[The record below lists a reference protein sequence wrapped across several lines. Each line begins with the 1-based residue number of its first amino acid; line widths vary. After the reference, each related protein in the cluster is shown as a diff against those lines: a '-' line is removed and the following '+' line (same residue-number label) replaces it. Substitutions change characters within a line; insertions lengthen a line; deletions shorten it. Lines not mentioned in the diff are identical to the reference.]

1 MFTIYFDGE
10 AEALINELGEKAV
23 AGELNRDEKDLY
35 RKIRKALQHLE
46 TNPRHPGLK
55 SHEIDVLTEKYGVR
69 IWESYLENRKASARR
84 MFWIYGPETK
94 EITIVG
100 IENHP
105 EGGRCFA
112 AARQRRFDHSDERTA
127 RISSAPAPDPP
138 TRHRTPASLR

>member
-55 SHEIDVLTEKYGVR
+55 SHEIEVLTEKYGVR
-69 IWESYLENRKASARR
+69 IWESYLENRKAGARR

-105 EGGRCFA
+105 EPGRGFA
-112 AARQRRFDHSDERTA
+112 RVRLATKAIKKATENQKK
-127 RISSAPAPDPP
+127 PKK
-138 TRHRTPASLR
+138 

>member
-10 AEALINELGEKAV
+10 AEALIAELSEKAL
-23 AGELNRDEKDLY
+23 ADELNRDEKDLY

-69 IWESYLENRKASARR
+69 IWESYLENKRAGARC

-105 EGGRCFA
+105 EPGRGFA
-112 AARQRRFDHSDERTA
+112 RVKLAEGAIKKTITTKQK
-127 RISSAPAPDPP
+127 PKK
-138 TRHRTPASLR
+138 

>member
-10 AEALINELGEKAV
+10 AEALINGLGEKAV
-23 AGELNRDEKDLY
+23 DGELNRDEAELY
-35 RKIRKALQHLE
+35 RKIRKALQYLE
-46 TNPRHPGLK
+46 INPRHPGLN

-69 IWESYLENRKASARR
+69 IWESYLENRKAGARR

-105 EGGRCFA
+105 EPGRGFA
-112 AARQRRFDHSDERTA
+112 RVRLAEGTIKKTIAKRKKSKK
-127 RISSAPAPDPP
+127 
-138 TRHRTPASLR
+138 

>member
-55 SHEIDVLTEKYGVR
+55 SHEIDVLTDKYGVR
-69 IWESYLENRKASARR
+69 IWESYLENRKAGARR
-84 MFWIYGPETK
+84 MFWIYGPQTK

-105 EGGRCFA
+105 EPGRGFA
-112 AARQRRFDHSDERTA
+112 RVRLATKAIKKATE
-127 RISSAPAPDPP
+127 
-138 TRHRTPASLR
+138 TPSLIRSVLC

>member
-10 AEALINELGEKAV
+10 AETLINELGEKAV

-35 RKIRKALQHLE
+35 RKIHKALQYLE

-69 IWESYLENRKASARR
+69 IWESYLENRKAGARR
-84 MFWIYGPETK
+84 MFWIYGPENK

-105 EGGRCFA
+105 EPGRGS
-112 AARQRRFDHSDERTA
+112 ARVRLATKAIKKATENQKK
-127 RISSAPAPDPP
+127 PKK
-138 TRHRTPASLR
+138 

>member
-1 MFTIYFDGE
+1 MFTIYLDGE
-10 AEALINELGEKAV
+10 AETLINELSEKALV
-23 AGELNRDEKDLY
+23 GTLKRDETDLY
-35 RKIRKALQHLE
+35 RKIRRALQHLE

-69 IWESYLENRKASARR
+69 IWESYLENKKSGARR

-105 EGGRCFA
+105 EPGRGFA
-112 AARQRRFDHSDERTA
+112 RVRLAQEAIKKTIDNQKKSKK
-127 RISSAPAPDPP
+127 
-138 TRHRTPASLR
+138 

>member
-10 AEALINELGEKAV
+10 AETLISGLGEKAI

-69 IWESYLENRKASARR
+69 IWESYLENRKAGARR

-105 EGGRCFA
+105 EPGRGFA
-112 AARQRRFDHSDERTA
+112 RVKLAEGAIKKTVKTKQK
-127 RISSAPAPDPP
+127 PKK
-138 TRHRTPASLR
+138 

>member
-69 IWESYLENRKASARR
+69 IWESYLENRKAGARR
-84 MFWIYGPETK
+84 MFWIYGPQTK

-105 EGGRCFA
+105 EPGRGFA
-112 AARQRRFDHSDERTA
+112 RVRLATKAIKKATENQKK
-127 RISSAPAPDPP
+127 PKK
-138 TRHRTPASLR
+138 

>member
-1 MFTIYFDGE
+1 MVETARSLSRMFTIYFDGE

-55 SHEIDVLTEKYGVR
+55 SHEIDVLTQKYDVR
-69 IWESYLENRKASARR
+69 IWESYLENRKAGARR

-105 EGGRCFA
+105 EPGRGFA
-112 AARQRRFDHSDERTA
+112 RVRLATKAIKEATENQKK
-127 RISSAPAPDPP
+127 PKK
-138 TRHRTPASLR
+138 

>member
-69 IWESYLENRKASARR
+69 IWESYLENRKAGARR

-105 EGGRCFA
+105 EPGRGFA
-112 AARQRRFDHSDERTA
+112 RVKLATKAIKKATE
-127 RISSAPAPDPP
+127 
-138 TRHRTPASLR
+138 

>member
-10 AEALINELGEKAV
+10 AEALIAELGEKAL
-23 AGELNRDEKDLY
+23 ADELNRDEKDLY

-69 IWESYLENRKASARR
+69 IWESYLENRKAGARR

-105 EGGRCFA
+105 ESGRGFA
-112 AARQRRFDHSDERTA
+112 SVRLAQGAIKKTVENQKKSKK
-127 RISSAPAPDPP
+127 
-138 TRHRTPASLR
+138 

>member
-69 IWESYLENRKASARR
+69 IWESYLENRKAGARR
-84 MFWIYGPETK
+84 MFWIYGPQTK

-105 EGGRCFA
+105 EPGRGFA
-112 AARQRRFDHSDERTA
+112 LVRLATKAIKKATENQKK
-127 RISSAPAPDPP
+127 PKK
-138 TRHRTPASLR
+138 

>member
-69 IWESYLENRKASARR
+69 IWESYLENRKAGARR

-105 EGGRCFA
+105 EPGRGFA
-112 AARQRRFDHSDERTA
+112 RVKLATKAIKKATENQKK
-127 RISSAPAPDPP
+127 PKK
-138 TRHRTPASLR
+138 

>member
-1 MFTIYFDGE
+1 LVETARSLSRMFTIYFDGE

-69 IWESYLENRKASARR
+69 IWESYLENRKAGARR

-105 EGGRCFA
+105 EGERGFA
-112 AARQRRFDHSDERTA
+112 RVRLATKAIKKAVENQKEPKS
-127 RISSAPAPDPP
+127 
-138 TRHRTPASLR
+138 

>member
-1 MFTIYFDGE
+1 MVETARSLSRMFTIYFDGE

-69 IWESYLENRKASARR
+69 IWESYLENRKAGAPR

-100 IENHP
+100 IENHL
-105 EGGRCFA
+105 ESVRGFA
-112 AARQRRFDHSDERTA
+112 RVRLATKAIKKAVENQKEPKS
-127 RISSAPAPDPP
+127 
-138 TRHRTPASLR
+138 

>member
-10 AEALINELGEKAV
+10 AETLINELGEKAI
-23 AGELNRDEKDLY
+23 ADELNREEKDLY

-69 IWESYLENRKASARR
+69 IWESYLENKKSGARR

-100 IENHP
+100 VENHP
-105 EGGRCFA
+105 EPGCGFA
-112 AARQRRFDHSDERTA
+112 RVRLATKAIKKAAENQKK
-127 RISSAPAPDPP
+127 PKK
-138 TRHRTPASLR
+138 